1 MKKALALLL
10 IFLLSSS
17 AFCFAE
23 KAATFEQRTLN
34 QVVDLNTNKLRKH
47 GNRPSTYSQ
56 DEPSSNLST
65 NEWTYFDK
73 QILCVL
79 SMFGDGDKGNSSIAA
94 DVKVTVELVSGQ
106 WCYVYNGTDTRYM
119 RPFGIQLIAKSK
131 NGSSYNASTQS
142 IQFLGNNGE
151 YNLYLGE
158 RESTTTK
165 KSVTVPA
172 SVLNNVNSVWW
183 DVVLVLE
190 DDINPTTDTI
200 TSSGTGIT
208 YNLLRSNSYYTA
220 VVKFTIESGSTKLV
234 QEVFLKGYY
243 SDDLSPAE
251 EGCNLMVTRLA
262 AASDIDIK
270 AKFGSTTKTDVAT
283 YNFSS
288 GTTYSSSSTRPNPG
302 TMKIILSSS
311 NNVLVQSSE
320 FALRHTSPNGTYDVA
335 GDTNHNTVKFLAY
348 VTSDDYKTGHKN
360 GETSNPIIEFDG
372 TGYVTSIKGG
382 SVTGNCLVIEPTIY
396 KYQGGGYNYLWANTG
411 TISIIIP
418 ENQNVNG

>member
-10 IFLLSSS
+10 ILLLSSS

-165 KSVTVPA
+165 KIC
-172 SVLNNVNSVWW
+172 NC
-183 DVVLVLE
+183 
-190 DDINPTTDTI
+190 
-200 TSSGTGIT
+200 TSQCS
-208 YNLLRSNSYYTA
+208 
-220 VVKFTIESGSTKLV
+220 
-234 QEVFLKGYY
+234 
-243 SDDLSPAE
+243 
-251 EGCNLMVTRLA
+251 
-262 AASDIDIK
+262 
-270 AKFGSTTKTDVAT
+270 
-283 YNFSS
+283 
-288 GTTYSSSSTRPNPG
+288 
-302 TMKIILSSS
+302 
-311 NNVLVQSSE
+311 
-320 FALRHTSPNGTYDVA
+320 
-335 GDTNHNTVKFLAY
+335 
-348 VTSDDYKTGHKN
+348 
-360 GETSNPIIEFDG
+360 
-372 TGYVTSIKGG
+372 
-382 SVTGNCLVIEPTIY
+382 
-396 KYQGGGYNYLWANTG
+396 
-411 TISIIIP
+411 
-418 ENQNVNG
+418 